1 MLLKDTSGSVL
12 VEGIGGDTQGSI
24 LYEEG
29 SGRSD
34 NEGSGLLRVSGMLC
48 ESKCEVASLVLAASS
63 EGRRKSGDKIWEG
76 KRGKYCL

>member
-1 MLLKDTSGSVL
+1 MEIHKAVYYTRKVPVGLIT
-12 VEGIGGDTQGSI
+12 
-24 LYEEG
+24 
-29 SGRSD
+29 